1 MSKPTNPHTLSYSV
15 GKDDI
20 DELKRV
26 LSALNFA
33 ERPDLEQ
40 VTVEI
45 TCEQPILTDLLDRE
59 TDTGDKEDTTPTQ
72 SAPDHHADPDPN
84 PAEIETDETLNPGTN
99 RFKVIAILYRSNP
112 MGLKEL
118 HELLKNTPWEIPYKS
133 ISATLSKAKSDGLIQ
148 QTDSQG
154 GKYYM
159 TDRGDEIMENTV
171 LHTEGYCLNMADK
184 ITGLHPSSSYKH
196 DG

>member
-1 MSKPTNPHTLSYSV
+1 MSKSSSPHTLSYSV

-26 LSALNFA
+26 LSELNFA
-33 ERPDLEQ
+33 ERSDLEQ

-59 TDTGDKEDTTPTQ
+59 PDTGDTEDTTPPQ
-72 SAPDHHADPDPN
+72 STPEYQADPDP
-84 PAEIETDETLNPGTN
+84 AEIDTEETLTPGTN
-99 RFKVIAILYRSNP
+99 QFKVAAILYRSNP
-112 MGLKEL
+112 MSLKEL
-118 HELLKNTPWEIPYKS
+118 NQLLDNTPWDLPYKS
-133 ISATLSKAKSDGLIQ
+133 ISAALSNLKADGLITK
-148 QTDSQG
+148 TDSRG

-171 LHTEGYCLNMADK
+171 LHSEGYCLNMADK
-184 ITGLHPSSSYKH
+184 ITGLHPSSNY
-196 DG
+196 DQ